1 MADLSDRERRR
12 LKRSVLVSLAFWSL
26 VLIMFLLAPAGPRKK
41 DDVRFQTVS
50 LNLAPRSAP
59 RAASREVSRASSDDA
74 PRPARAK
81 ASKKGGKAVKAASK
95 AASSSAGSPAEGATV
110 PSLGIPNFST
120 PLSTPRTNDSAAEVL
135 EYSSER
141 ASTAPR
147 ESSGKSVSEFE
158 GVAATAKVR
167 GTGSPSGASSQSPS
181 ARSGASGSD
190 ASAETKR
197 ALAAIGDASASG
209 AGSGDAAD
217 SDSGSRSSSAVGTAG
232 SAGDTSRAKA
242 SGSGPVVFD
251 GRPRR
256 LVYPADP
263 AIALPPHLARLIDSD
278 RTVTV
283 AFTVRADGSVPA
295 TLVSFTPTAA
305 LPAEVREYLRAEFA
319 RWRFEQDRE
328 DGHARFLY
336 SIKMK

>member
-50 LNLAPRSAP
+50 LNLAPRHAP
-59 RAASREVSRASSDDA
+59 REVSRASSDDA

-81 ASKKGGKAVKAASK
+81 ATKNAKAAKAASK
-95 AASSSAGSPAEGATV
+95 AASASAGSPAAGATV

-147 ESSGKSVSEFE
+147 ESSGRSVSEFE

-167 GTGSPSGASSQSPS
+167 GGGSSSGASSQNQTT
-181 ARSGASGSD
+181 RSGASGAD

-197 ALAAIGDASASG
+197 ALAAIGDASA
-209 AGSGDAAD
+209 AG
-217 SDSGSRSSSAVGTAG
+217 SDSGDVSGSDSGTRQASVAGTAG
-232 SAGDTSRAKA
+232 STGDSTRAKA

-295 TLVSFTPTAA
+295 TLVTFTPTAA

-319 RWRFEQDRE
+319 RWRFDQDRE

>member
-1 MADLSDRERRR
+1 
-12 LKRSVLVSLAFWSL
+12 
-26 VLIMFLLAPAGPRKK
+26 
-41 DDVRFQTVS
+41 
-50 LNLAPRSAP
+50 
-59 RAASREVSRASSDDA
+59 
-74 PRPARAK
+74 
-81 ASKKGGKAVKAASK
+81 
-95 AASSSAGSPAEGATV
+95 V

-181 ARSGASGSD
+181 ARSGASGAG

-197 ALAAIGDASASG
+197 ALAAIGDASANG

-232 SAGDTSRAKA
+232 DTSRAKA

-256 LVYPADP
+256 LIYPADP
-263 AIALPPHLARLIDSD
+263 AIVLPPHLARLIDSD

-283 AFTVRADGSVPA
+283 AFTVRADGSVRDPR
-295 TLVSFTPTAA
+295 LVHPTAA

>member
-50 LNLAPRSAP
+50 LNLAPRNAPRSAPRSAP
-59 RAASREVSRASSDDA
+59 RAASDDA

-81 ASKKGGKAVKAASK
+81 AAKNEKAAKAASK
-95 AASSSAGSPAEGATV
+95 AASASAGSPAAGATV

-181 ARSGASGSD
+181 TRSGASGFD

-197 ALAAIGDASASG
+197 ALAAIGDASANG

-217 SDSGSRSSSAVGTAG
+217 SDSGSRSSSAAGTAG
-232 SAGDTSRAKA
+232 SSGDATRAKA

-256 LVYPADP
+256 LIYPADP
-263 AIALPPHLARLIDSD
+263 AIVLPPHLARLIDSD

>member
-1 MADLSDRERRR
+1 M
-12 LKRSVLVSLAFWSL
+12 
-26 VLIMFLLAPAGPRKK
+26 
-41 DDVRFQTVS
+41 
-50 LNLAPRSAP
+50 
-59 RAASREVSRASSDDA
+59 
-74 PRPARAK
+74 
-81 ASKKGGKAVKAASK
+81 
-95 AASSSAGSPAEGATV
+95 
-110 PSLGIPNFST
+110 
-120 PLSTPRTNDSAAEVL
+120 
-135 EYSSER
+135 
-141 ASTAPR
+141 
-147 ESSGKSVSEFE
+147 
-158 GVAATAKVR
+158 AATAKVR

-217 SDSGSRSSSAVGTAG
+217 SDSGSRSSSAVGT
-232 SAGDTSRAKA
+232 AGDTSRAKA

-319 RWRFEQDRE
+319 RWRFEQDR
-328 DGHARFLY
+328 RFLY